1 MLANLNDLQ
10 YLSINCNHQGQ
21 NNANYGISFLQIPLH
36 QINSF
41 SAGKVRKYDCRPVF
55 PKSKKIKKLIDEI
68 NSSNKLDKNIS
79 NNNTNN
85 FCKYQKL
92 FMDEKIKNKNLC
104 ENIMQLNNHIE
115 ELKYQLNIKCQQQII
130 NDDIIMLKKE
140 NEELRIFK
148 QKVYEISS
156 KYDEVNKNILFCLKN
171 IESAVDLFNSNYQNI
186 NSVEYKNTTFNKI
199 SDNFNS
205 IINNLNNFLKTK
217 EAEYNILLMQKETE
231 IHNLKDKLSNIN
243 NVNKF
248 VEEAKNNINEN
259 IIENNINNE
268 NIQYEN
274 NYQKN
279 ETYRPYLSNNL
290 DRGNNQVPLD
300 FNNTFQK

>member
-1 MLANLNDLQ
+1 MIRSYNVYPKNKIG
-10 YLSINCNHQGQ
+10 S
-21 NNANYGISFLQIPLH
+21 GISFLQIPLH

-148 QKVYEISS
+148 QKIYEISS

-171 IESAVDLFNSNYQNI
+171 IESAVDLFNSNYKNI
-186 NSVEYKNTTFNKI
+186 NSVEYKNATFNKI

-205 IINNLNNFLKTK
+205 IINNLNNFLRTK
-217 EAEYNILLMQKETE
+217 EDEYNILLVQKDNE
-231 IHNLKDKLSNIN
+231 IQTLKNKLSNVN
-243 NVNKF
+243 NINKF

-259 IIENNINNE
+259 IIENNVINE
-268 NIQYEN
+268 NIQFEN

-279 ETYRPYLSNNL
+279 ETYKPYLSNNL
-290 DRGNNQVPLD
+290 NIGNNQEPLD

>member
-1 MLANLNDLQ
+1 MIRSYNVYPKNKIG
-10 YLSINCNHQGQ
+10 S
-21 NNANYGISFLQIPLH
+21 GISFLQIPLH

>member
-1 MLANLNDLQ
+1 MIRSYNVYPKNKIG
-10 YLSINCNHQGQ
+10 S
-21 NNANYGISFLQIPLH
+21 GISFLQIPLH
-36 QINSF
+36 QVNSF

-68 NSSNKLDKNIS
+68 NSSNKLDKNIN
-79 NNNTNN
+79 NNNTSN

-148 QKVYEISS
+148 QKIYEISS

-171 IESAVDLFNSNYQNI
+171 IESAVDLFNSNYKNI
-186 NSVEYKNTTFNKI
+186 NSVEYKNATFNKI

-205 IINNLNNFLKTK
+205 IINNLNNFLRTK
-217 EAEYNILLMQKETE
+217 EDEYNILLVQKDNE
-231 IHNLKDKLSNIN
+231 IQTLKNKLSNVN
-243 NVNKF
+243 NINKF

>member
-1 MLANLNDLQ
+1 MIRSYNVYPKNKIG
-10 YLSINCNHQGQ
+10 S
-21 NNANYGISFLQIPLH
+21 GISFLQIPLH

-68 NSSNKLDKNIS
+68 NSSNKLDKNI
-79 NNNTNN
+79 NNSNTNN

-231 IHNLKDKLSNIN
+231 IQNLKDKLSNIN

>member
-1 MLANLNDLQ
+1 MIRSYNVYPKNKIG
-10 YLSINCNHQGQ
+10 S
-21 NNANYGISFLQIPLH
+21 GISFLQIPLH

-41 SAGKVRKYDCRPVF
+41 SAGKVKKYDCRPVF

-68 NSSNKLDKNIS
+68 NSSNKLDKNI
-79 NNNTNN
+79 NNSNTNN

>member
-1 MLANLNDLQ
+1 MIRSYNVYPKNKIG
-10 YLSINCNHQGQ
+10 S
-21 NNANYGISFLQIPLH
+21 GISFLQIPLH

-171 IESAVDLFNSNYQNI
+171 IESAVNLFNSNYQNI

>member
-1 MLANLNDLQ
+1 MIRSYNVYPKNKIG
-10 YLSINCNHQGQ
+10 S
-21 NNANYGISFLQIPLH
+21 GISFLQMPLH
-36 QINSF
+36 QTNSF
-41 SAGKVRKYDCRPVF
+41 STGKVRKYDCRPVF

-68 NSSNKLDKNIS
+68 NSSNKLDKNIN
-79 NNNTNN
+79 NNNTSN

-148 QKVYEISS
+148 QKIYEISS

-171 IESAVDLFNSNYQNI
+171 IESAVDLFNSNYKNI
-186 NSVEYKNTTFNKI
+186 NSVEYKNATFNKI

-205 IINNLNNFLKTK
+205 IINNLNNFLRTK
-217 EAEYNILLMQKETE
+217 EDEYNILLVQKDNE
-231 IHNLKDKLSNIN
+231 IQTLKNKLSNVN
-243 NVNKF
+243 NINKF

-259 IIENNINNE
+259 IIENNIINE
-268 NIQYEN
+268 NIQFEN

-279 ETYRPYLSNNL
+279 ETYKPYLSNNL
-290 DRGNNQVPLD
+290 NIGNNQEPLD

>member
-1 MLANLNDLQ
+1 
-10 YLSINCNHQGQ
+10 
-21 NNANYGISFLQIPLH
+21 
-36 QINSF
+36 
-41 SAGKVRKYDCRPVF
+41 
-55 PKSKKIKKLIDEI
+55 
-68 NSSNKLDKNIS
+68 
-79 NNNTNN
+79 
-85 FCKYQKL
+85 
-92 FMDEKIKNKNLC
+92 MDEKIKNKNLC

-217 EAEYNILLMQKETE
+217 EDEYNILLMQKDNE
-231 IHNLKDKLSNIN
+231 IQTLKNKLSNIN
-243 NVNKF
+243 NINKF
-248 VEEAKNNINEN
+248 VEDEKNNNNEN
-259 IIENNINNE
+259 IIDNNINNE
-268 NIQYEN
+268 NIQFEN
-274 NYQKN
+274 NYQKK
-279 ETYRPYLSNNL
+279 EAYRPYLSNNL
-290 DRGNNQVPLD
+290 NRGNNQEPLD

>member
-1 MLANLNDLQ
+1 MIRSYNVYPKNKIG
-10 YLSINCNHQGQ
+10 S
-21 NNANYGISFLQIPLH
+21 GISFLQIPLH

-217 EAEYNILLMQKETE
+217 ESEYNILLMQKETE

>member
-1 MLANLNDLQ
+1 MIRSYNVYPKNKIG
-10 YLSINCNHQGQ
+10 S
-21 NNANYGISFLQIPLH
+21 GISFLQIPLH

-41 SAGKVRKYDCRPVF
+41 SAGKVKKYDCRPVF

>member
-1 MLANLNDLQ
+1 MIRSYNVYPKNKIG
-10 YLSINCNHQGQ
+10 S
-21 NNANYGISFLQIPLH
+21 GISFLQIPLH

-41 SAGKVRKYDCRPVF
+41 SAGKVKKYDCRPVF

-231 IHNLKDKLSNIN
+231 IQNLKDKLSNIN

>member
-1 MLANLNDLQ
+1 MAQKREQIEAARCVPPPERGKGINDLN
-10 YLSINCNHQGQ
+10 NCYRYQQ
-21 NNANYGISFLQIPLH
+21 L
-36 QINSF
+36 
-41 SAGKVRKYDCRPVF
+41 
-55 PKSKKIKKLIDEI
+55 LIE
-68 NSSNKLDKNIS
+68 
-79 NNNTNN
+79 
-85 FCKYQKL
+85 
-92 FMDEKIKNKNLC
+92 EKEKNKNLM
-104 ENIMQLNNHIE
+104 ENIIQLNNHIDALE
-115 ELKYQLNIKCQQQII
+115 SQLSCRCEHHII
-130 NDDIIMLKKE
+130 NDEIMMLRKE

-248 VEEAKNNINEN
+248 VEDAKNNNNEN
-259 IIENNINNE
+259 IIFNNINNE
-268 NIQYEN
+268 NIQFEN
-274 NYQKN
+274 IYQKN

>member
-1 MLANLNDLQ
+1 MIRSYNVYPKNKIG
-10 YLSINCNHQGQ
+10 S
-21 NNANYGISFLQIPLH
+21 GISFLQIPLH

-205 IINNLNNFLKTK
+205 IINNLNNFLRTK
-217 EAEYNILLMQKETE
+217 EDEYNILLVQKDNE
-231 IHNLKDKLSNIN
+231 IQTLKNKLSNVN
-243 NVNKF
+243 NINKF

-259 IIENNINNE
+259 IIENNVINE
-268 NIQYEN
+268 NIQFEN

-279 ETYRPYLSNNL
+279 ETYKPYLSNNL
-290 DRGNNQVPLD
+290 NIGNNQEPLD

>member
-1 MLANLNDLQ
+1 MIRSYNVYPKNKIG
-10 YLSINCNHQGQ
+10 S
-21 NNANYGISFLQIPLH
+21 GISFLQIPLH

-115 ELKYQLNIKCQQQII
+115 ELKYQII

-231 IHNLKDKLSNIN
+231 IQNLKDKLSNIN

>member
-1 MLANLNDLQ
+1 MIRSYNVYPKNKIG
-10 YLSINCNHQGQ
+10 S
-21 NNANYGISFLQIPLH
+21 GISFLQIPLH

-217 EAEYNILLMQKETE
+217 EDEYNILLVQKDNE
-231 IHNLKDKLSNIN
+231 IQTLKNKLSNVN
-243 NVNKF
+243 NINKF

-290 DRGNNQVPLD
+290 NRGNNQEPLD

>member
-1 MLANLNDLQ
+1 MIRSYNVYPKNKIG
-10 YLSINCNHQGQ
+10 S
-21 NNANYGISFLQIPLH
+21 GISFLQIPLH

-231 IHNLKDKLSNIN
+231 IQNLKDKLSNIN

-259 IIENNINNE
+259 IIDNNINNE
-268 NIQYEN
+268 NIKFEN
-274 NYQKN
+274 NFQKN

>member
-1 MLANLNDLQ
+1 MIRSYNVYPKNKIG
-10 YLSINCNHQGQ
+10 S
-21 NNANYGISFLQIPLH
+21 GISFLQIPLH

-115 ELKYQLNIKCQQQII
+115 ELKYQLNIKCQKQII

-231 IHNLKDKLSNIN
+231 IQNLKDKLSNIN

>member
-1 MLANLNDLQ
+1 MIRSYNVYPKNKIG
-10 YLSINCNHQGQ
+10 S
-21 NNANYGISFLQIPLH
+21 GISFLQIPLH

-231 IHNLKDKLSNIN
+231 IQNLKDKLSNIN

>member
-1 MLANLNDLQ
+1 MIRSYNVYPKNKIG
-10 YLSINCNHQGQ
+10 S
-21 NNANYGISFLQIPLH
+21 GISFLQIPLH

-115 ELKYQLNIKCQQQII
+115 ELKYQLNIKCQKQII

>member
-1 MLANLNDLQ
+1 MIRSYNVYPKNKIG
-10 YLSINCNHQGQ
+10 S
-21 NNANYGISFLQIPLH
+21 GISFLQIPLH

-41 SAGKVRKYDCRPVF
+41 SAGKVKKYDCRPVF

-68 NSSNKLDKNIS
+68 NSSNKLDKNI
-79 NNNTNN
+79 NNSNTNN

-243 NVNKF
+243 NINKF
-248 VEEAKNNINEN
+248 VENVKNNNHEN
-259 IIENNINNE
+259 IINNNINNE